1 MYLCVHLSLI
11 KKKKCK
17 GTIQIKQ
24 NKFKSITVWT
34 NLNGFE
40 LNDSRI
46 PWRDSYMVD
55 GVDYCWCHHPHRIM
69 LCQNSSLLRDY
80 VLDSCFV
87 YQVQIIRM
95 RAKETESWSDDDH
108 LAVFMTKAICSGW
121 ECKTKHTYRQMTKWL
136 SSVQNTN
143 QMIIATFKLWEN
155 IRSRLTSDFS
165 FVFCESSCWLCQH

>member
-55 GVDYCWCHHPHRIM
+55 GVDYCWCHHPRRIM

-87 YQVQIIRM
+87 YQVQINRM
-95 RAKETESWSDDDH
+95 RAKETESWLDDDH

-121 ECKTKHTYRQMTKWL
+121 ECKTKHTYR
-136 SSVQNTN
+136 
-143 QMIIATFKLWEN
+143 
-155 IRSRLTSDFS
+155 
-165 FVFCESSCWLCQH
+165 